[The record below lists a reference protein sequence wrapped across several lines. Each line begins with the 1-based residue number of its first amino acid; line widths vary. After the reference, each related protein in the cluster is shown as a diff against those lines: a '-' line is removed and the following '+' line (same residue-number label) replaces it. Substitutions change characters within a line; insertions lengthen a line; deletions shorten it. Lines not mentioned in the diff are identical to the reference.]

1 MAECTSDANPTKV
14 MQNPEADIKDSSE
27 VSAESASVV
36 KVRPTD
42 LGLLRSLSK
51 SDSDLLA
58 SPLGEEDGGL
68 AGRSGSVSN
77 CSTGQPS
84 MQRMPSFAS
93 EWDEIEK
100 IMNLIGAGI
109 ETSKKKQPT
118 PSSVCQELRGES
130 STFQLPEEEESLLS
144 LLYQVSC
151 VHGPGQVRCDVDAQ
165 ELDIVDTLNCFPV
178 DEERSVLCPPG
189 PPVVHYDLLGLAG
202 VQNKP
207 GPRLYLGSPSPPA
220 WTLSPPHPAW
230 CCCTRL
236 CLCWPRMMWQC
247 HVSSSECRCYRL
259 NGFSL
264 LKRFPLSADGAC
276 GKALDQPVGEWLEHV
291 GLPQYESKFL
301 LNGFDDLRFMGS
313 NVMEDQ
319 DLRDIGITDPGHRK
333 KILHAARSL
342 PKVKA
347 LGCDGS
353 TSLASWLDGLG
364 LHEYLPNFLSSGY
377 RTLECVKNLW
387 ELEIVNITTV
397 VPSWAP
403 EINPR
408 VIKIGPLGHRKRI
421 IASLAERPY
430 EEAPTKS
437 RRLSPIMVRQFHDLL
452 SQTTSPLSQ
461 MDPYTSRSM
470 DMLLPLAESDRRRR
484 GVDQDCSVSL
494 RSYTARGRALYC
506 VSSFQDRQSERHKDS
521 RLNLRPPSHSATY
534 ATVSAWHHQPE
545 KLILDSCGYEATY
558 LGSMIIRD
566 LRGIE
571 STQDACAKI
580 RKSKDSRK
588 GPVVILSITYRGVKF
603 IDAATKTIVAEH
615 EIRNIS
621 CAAQDP
627 DDLCTF
633 AYITKDLKSG
643 HHFCHVFSTVEVTQ
657 TYEIILTLGQ
667 AFEVAYQM
675 AIQSRARHYVP
686 PSSLGSEV
694 IETKTSRPVSQS
706 WSSMRRSAI
715 DPLEMDADMQS
726 LGSTTWL
733 LDQRDSNRRPGQHQV
748 GTRPPYSEAG
758 SPTAAPSAPPALL
771 TPAFKFPDT
780 KLYTIRANWQLI
792 LGHRRFSWSP

>member
-1 MAECTSDANPTKV
+1 MAESTQDAKV
-14 MQNPEADIKDSSE
+14 IQNPEKTDSRITCE
-27 VSAESASVV
+27 VPAESAAVAAV
-36 KVRPTD
+36 KVRPSD
-42 LGLLRSLSK
+42 LGLIRSLSK

-58 SPLGEEDGGL
+58 SPPGEEDGGGL

-77 CSTGQPS
+77 CSSGQPS
-84 MQRMPSFAS
+84 MERMPSFAS

-118 PSSVCQELRGES
+118 PNS
-130 STFQLPEEEESLLS
+130 
-144 LLYQVSC
+144 
-151 VHGPGQVRCDVDAQ
+151 
-165 ELDIVDTLNCFPV
+165 
-178 DEERSVLCPPG
+178 
-189 PPVVHYDLLGLAG
+189 
-202 VQNKP
+202 
-207 GPRLYLGSPSPPA
+207 
-220 WTLSPPHPAW
+220 
-230 CCCTRL
+230 
-236 CLCWPRMMWQC
+236 
-247 HVSSSECRCYRL
+247 
-259 NGFSL
+259 
-264 LKRFPLSADGAC
+264 DGAC
-276 GKALDQPVGEWLEHV
+276 GKALDQSVGEWLEHV

-319 DLRDIGITDPGHRK
+319 DLRDMGITDPGHRK

-387 ELEIVNITTV
+387 ELEIVN
-397 VPSWAP
+397 
-403 EINPR
+403 
-408 VIKIGPLGHRKRI
+408 VIKVGPLGHRKRI

-430 EEAPTKS
+430 EEAPSKS
-437 RRLSPIMVRQFHDLL
+437 RLSPIMFHDLL
-452 SQTTSPLSQ
+452 SQNTSPLSQ

-470 DMLLPLAESDRRRR
+470 DMLLPLTESDRRRR

-494 RSYTARGRALYC
+494 RSYCERPRS
-506 VSSFQDRQSERHKDS
+506 VDRHSERQKDS

-675 AIQSRARHYVP
+675 AIQTRARQYVP
-686 PSSLGSEV
+686 PTPLTPEV
-694 IETKTSRPVSQS
+694 VETKTSRPVTQS
-706 WSSMRRSAI
+706 WNSMRRSAGAPLLECRCCHCHTCTTHRPSFLPLHSVSPGVQI
-715 DPLEMDADMQS
+715 DPLEMDPDMQS

-733 LDQRDSNRRPGQHQV
+733 LDHRDSNRRPV
-748 GTRPPYSEAG
+748 S
-758 SPTAAPSAPPALL
+758 
-771 TPAFKFPDT
+771 T
-780 KLYTIRANWQLI
+780 KYETTI
-792 LGHRRFSWSP
+792 F

>member
-1 MAECTSDANPTKV
+1 MANANCVKV
-14 MQNPEADIKDSSE
+14 IQNPKADIKESGK
-27 VSAESASVV
+27 VSAKSASAVAV
-36 KVRPTD
+36 KVRPAD
-42 LGLLRSLSK
+42 LVLTRSLSK

-58 SPLGEEDGGL
+58 SPVSEDDGSL

-77 CSTGQPS
+77 CSSGQPS
-84 MQRMPSFAS
+84 MERMPSFAS

-100 IMNLIGAGI
+100 LMNLIGAGI
-109 ETSKKKQPT
+109 ETSKHPT
-118 PSSVCQELRGES
+118 P
-130 STFQLPEEEESLLS
+130 
-144 LLYQVSC
+144 
-151 VHGPGQVRCDVDAQ
+151 
-165 ELDIVDTLNCFPV
+165 
-178 DEERSVLCPPG
+178 
-189 PPVVHYDLLGLAG
+189 
-202 VQNKP
+202 
-207 GPRLYLGSPSPPA
+207 
-220 WTLSPPHPAW
+220 
-230 CCCTRL
+230 
-236 CLCWPRMMWQC
+236 
-247 HVSSSECRCYRL
+247 
-259 NGFSL
+259 
-264 LKRFPLSADGAC
+264 SADGAC

-387 ELEIVNITTV
+387 ELEI
-397 VPSWAP
+397 
-403 EINPR
+403 IN

-430 EEAPTKS
+430 EEAPSKS
-437 RRLSPIMVRQFHDLL
+437 RRLSPIMFHDLL

-470 DMLLPLAESDRRRR
+470 DMLLPLTESDRRRR
-484 GVDQDCSVSL
+484 GVDPDCSVSL
-494 RSYTARGRALYC
+494 RSYSERPRS
-506 VSSFQDRQSERHKDS
+506 VDRHSERHKES

-580 RKSKDSRK
+580 RKSKDSKK

-675 AIQSRARHYVP
+675 AVQSRARHYVP
-686 PSSLGSEV
+686 PSSLGSEF
-694 IETKTSRPVSQS
+694 IETKISRPVSQS
-706 WSSMRRSAI
+706 WSSMRRSA
-715 DPLEMDADMQS
+715 
-726 LGSTTWL
+726 
-733 LDQRDSNRRPGQHQV
+733 
-748 GTRPPYSEAG
+748 
-758 SPTAAPSAPPALL
+758 L

-780 KLYTIRANWQLI
+780 KL
-792 LGHRRFSWSP
+792 

>member
-1 MAECTSDANPTKV
+1 
-14 MQNPEADIKDSSE
+14 
-27 VSAESASVV
+27 
-36 KVRPTD
+36 
-42 LGLLRSLSK
+42 
-51 SDSDLLA
+51 
-58 SPLGEEDGGL
+58 
-68 AGRSGSVSN
+68 
-77 CSTGQPS
+77 
-84 MQRMPSFAS
+84 
-93 EWDEIEK
+93 
-100 IMNLIGAGI
+100 
-109 ETSKKKQPT
+109 
-118 PSSVCQELRGES
+118 
-130 STFQLPEEEESLLS
+130 
-144 LLYQVSC
+144 
-151 VHGPGQVRCDVDAQ
+151 
-165 ELDIVDTLNCFPV
+165 
-178 DEERSVLCPPG
+178 
-189 PPVVHYDLLGLAG
+189 
-202 VQNKP
+202 
-207 GPRLYLGSPSPPA
+207 
-220 WTLSPPHPAW
+220 
-230 CCCTRL
+230 
-236 CLCWPRMMWQC
+236 MWQC

-333 KILHAARSL
+333 KILHAARGL

-387 ELEIVNITTV
+387 ELEIVN
-397 VPSWAP
+397 
-403 EINPR
+403 
-408 VIKIGPLGHRKRI
+408 VIKISALGHRKRI

-437 RRLSPIMVRQFHDLL
+437 RRLSPILHLRCY
-452 SQTTSPLSQ
+452 Q

-484 GVDQDCSVSL
+484 GPEQDCN
-494 RSYTARGRALYC
+494 ARCERL
-506 VSSFQDRQSERHKDS
+506 DRHGERHKDS
-521 RLNLRPPSHSATY
+521 RLNLRPPSHSASY

-580 RKSKDSRK
+580 RDSRK

-675 AIQSRARHYVP
+675 AVQSRARQFVP
-686 PSSLGSEV
+686 PSSLTSEV
-694 IETKTSRPVSQS
+694 IDTKTSRPVSQS
-706 WSSMRRSAI
+706 WSSMRRSAGA
-715 DPLEMDADMQS
+715 PLLECRCCHCHTCTTHRPSFLPLHSVSPGVQVLLFPFLYLTCVHHTSAYTLTAPLHPRFPLSSGCRRALCLLGPIFPTMNVLLIPLLSHLSSSSHEFDALS
-726 LGSTTWL
+726 SERRGF
-733 LDQRDSNRRPGQHQV
+733 LDRSFG
-748 GTRPPYSEAG
+748 
-758 SPTAAPSAPPALL
+758 PARVR
-771 TPAFKFPDT
+771 THE
-780 KLYTIRANWQLI
+780 
-792 LGHRRFSWSP
+792 G

>member
-1 MAECTSDANPTKV
+1 MGTGEAACFRREKGRKEGGKEGRKESRGSSLRVTRSPAEAVIDC
-14 MQNPEADIKDSSE
+14 
-27 VSAESASVV
+27 
-36 KVRPTD
+36 
-42 LGLLRSLSK
+42 
-51 SDSDLLA
+51 
-58 SPLGEEDGGL
+58 
-68 AGRSGSVSN
+68 SN
-77 CSTGQPS
+77 STQAVGV
-84 MQRMPSFAS
+84 
-93 EWDEIEK
+93 ECLWIEK

-109 ETSKKKQPT
+109 ETSQKKQPT
-118 PSSVCQELRGES
+118 ASS
-130 STFQLPEEEESLLS
+130 
-144 LLYQVSC
+144 
-151 VHGPGQVRCDVDAQ
+151 
-165 ELDIVDTLNCFPV
+165 
-178 DEERSVLCPPG
+178 
-189 PPVVHYDLLGLAG
+189 
-202 VQNKP
+202 
-207 GPRLYLGSPSPPA
+207 
-220 WTLSPPHPAW
+220 
-230 CCCTRL
+230 
-236 CLCWPRMMWQC
+236 
-247 HVSSSECRCYRL
+247 
-259 NGFSL
+259 
-264 LKRFPLSADGAC
+264 DGAC

-353 TSLASWLDGLG
+353 TSLVSWLDSLG

-387 ELEIVNITTV
+387 ELEIVN
-397 VPSWAP
+397 
-403 EINPR
+403 
-408 VIKIGPLGHRKRI
+408 VIKIGALGHRKRI
-421 IASLAERPY
+421 IASIAERPY

-437 RRLSPIMVRQFHDLL
+437 RRLSPIMFHDLL
-452 SQTTSPLSQ
+452 SQTTSPLS
-461 MDPYTSRSM
+461 RSM
-470 DMLLPLAESDRRRR
+470 DMLLPLTEPDRRRR

-494 RSYTARGRALYC
+494 RSYSERPRS
-506 VSSFQDRQSERHKDS
+506 VDRQSERHKDS
-521 RLNLRPPSHSATY
+521 RLNLRPPNQSATY
-534 ATVSAWHHQPE
+534 ATVSTWHHQPE

-627 DDLCTF
+627 DDLFTF

-643 HHFCHVFSTVEVTQ
+643 HHFCHVFSCMEVTQ

-675 AIQSRARHYVP
+675 AMQSRARHYVP
-686 PSSLGSEV
+686 PTSLTSEV

-706 WSSMRRSAI
+706 WSSMRRSAGA
-715 DPLEMDADMQS
+715 PLLECRCCHCHTCTSHRPSFLPLHSVSPGVQV
-726 LGSTTWL
+726 LLFPFLYSTCNHHNPAYTPIPPFFLFVVVGCRSALCL
-733 LDQRDSNRRPGQHQV
+733 LV
-748 GTRPPYSEAG
+748 
-758 SPTAAPSAPPALL
+758 LW
-771 TPAFKFPDT
+771 F
-780 KLYTIRANWQLI
+780 LI
-792 LGHRRFSWSP
+792 SQP

>member
-1 MAECTSDANPTKV
+1 MANHWS
-14 MQNPEADIKDSSE
+14 
-27 VSAESASVV
+27 
-36 KVRPTD
+36 
-42 LGLLRSLSK
+42 LGKMFFPGHL
-51 SDSDLLA
+51 
-58 SPLGEEDGGL
+58 
-68 AGRSGSVSN
+68 
-77 CSTGQPS
+77 
-84 MQRMPSFAS
+84 
-93 EWDEIEK
+93 IEK

-109 ETSKKKQPT
+109 ETSKNKQPI
-118 PSSVCQELRGES
+118 PSS
-130 STFQLPEEEESLLS
+130 
-144 LLYQVSC
+144 
-151 VHGPGQVRCDVDAQ
+151 
-165 ELDIVDTLNCFPV
+165 
-178 DEERSVLCPPG
+178 
-189 PPVVHYDLLGLAG
+189 
-202 VQNKP
+202 
-207 GPRLYLGSPSPPA
+207 
-220 WTLSPPHPAW
+220 
-230 CCCTRL
+230 
-236 CLCWPRMMWQC
+236 
-247 HVSSSECRCYRL
+247 
-259 NGFSL
+259 
-264 LKRFPLSADGAC
+264 DGAC

-291 GLPQYESKFL
+291 GLPQYESKLL

-353 TSLASWLDGLG
+353 TSLATWLDGLG
-364 LHEYLPNFLSSGY
+364 LHEYLPNFLASGY

-387 ELEIVNITTV
+387 ELEI
-397 VPSWAP
+397 
-403 EINPR
+403 IN
-408 VIKIGPLGHRKRI
+408 VIKVGPLGHRKRI

-430 EEAPTKS
+430 EEAPSKS
-437 RRLSPIMVRQFHDLL
+437 RRLSPIMFHDLL

-461 MDPYTSRSM
+461 LDPYTSRSM
-470 DMLLPLAESDRRRR
+470 DMLLPLTESDRRRR

-494 RSYTARGRALYC
+494 RSY
-506 VSSFQDRQSERHKDS
+506 SERPRSVDRHSDRHKES

-558 LGSMIIRD
+558 LGSLIIRD

-580 RKSKDSRK
+580 RKSKDSKK

-675 AIQSRARHYVP
+675 AIQSRARHYMP

-694 IETKTSRPVSQS
+694 IDTKTSRPVSQS
-706 WSSMRRSAI
+706 WSSMRRSAGAPLLECRCCHCHTCTTHRPSFLPLHSVSPGVQI
-715 DPLEMDADMQS
+715 DPLEMDPDMQS

-733 LDQRDSNRRPGQHQV
+733 LDQRDANRRPV
-748 GTRPPYSEAG
+748 STNLSCLTRHLP
-758 SPTAAPSAPPALL
+758 L
-771 TPAFKFPDT
+771 
-780 KLYTIRANWQLI
+780 
-792 LGHRRFSWSP
+792 